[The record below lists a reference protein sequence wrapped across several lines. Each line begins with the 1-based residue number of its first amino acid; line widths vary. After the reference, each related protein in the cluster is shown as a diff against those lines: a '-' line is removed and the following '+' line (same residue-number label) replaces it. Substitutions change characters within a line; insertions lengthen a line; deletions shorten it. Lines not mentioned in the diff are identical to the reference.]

1 VCVLSGEKAMH
12 MVWKLPIITWGA
24 IMTKLKPIHPGE
36 ILREEFMVPFG
47 LNPNKLALAL
57 RVAAPNVYDIIRE
70 RRGISSEMSLRLA
83 RYFRT
88 TPEFWINL
96 QAHYDL
102 AVSRQEVESK
112 INHEV
117 EPLNMTA

>member
-1 VCVLSGEKAMH
+1 
-12 MVWKLPIITWGA
+12 
-24 IMTKLKPIHPGE
+24 MTKLKPIHPGE
-36 ILREEFMVPFG
+36 ILREEFMVPFQ

-57 RVAAPNVYDIIRE
+57 RVAPPNIYDIIHEIIHE
-70 RRGISSEMSLRLA
+70 RRGISAEMSLRLA

-102 AVSRQEVESK
+102 AVSKQEVESR
-112 INHEV
+112 INHEI
-117 EPLNMTA
+117 EPITTITA

>member
-1 VCVLSGEKAMH
+1 
-12 MVWKLPIITWGA
+12 MVS
-24 IMTKLKPIHPGE
+24 
-36 ILREEFMVPFG
+36 FG
-47 LNPNKLALAL
+47 LNPNKLAQAL
-57 RVAAPNVYDIIRE
+57 RVAAPNVCDIIRE
-70 RRGISSEMSLRLA
+70 RRGISPEMSLRLA

-88 TPEFWINL
+88 TPEFWIDL

>member
-1 VCVLSGEKAMH
+1 
-12 MVWKLPIITWGA
+12 
-24 IMTKLKPIHPGE
+24 MTKLKPIHPGE
-36 ILREEFMVPFG
+36 ILREEFIVPFG

-57 RVAAPNVYDIIRE
+57 RVAPPNVYDIIRE
-70 RRGISSEMSLRLA
+70 RRGISTEMSLRLA

-102 AVSRQEVESK
+102 AVSRQAVETK

-117 EPLNMTA
+117 EPMTMNA

>member
-1 VCVLSGEKAMH
+1 MRVTGYNL
-12 MVWKLPIITWGA
+12 LRPPIISRD

-36 ILREEFMVPFG
+36 ILREEFMVPIE

-57 RVAAPNVYDIIRE
+57 RVAPPNVYDIIHE
-70 RRGISSEMSLRLA
+70 RRGISCEMSLRLA

-96 QAHYDL
+96 QAHHDL
-102 AVSRQEVESK
+102 AISKQEVESK

-117 EPLNMTA
+117 EPMSTTA